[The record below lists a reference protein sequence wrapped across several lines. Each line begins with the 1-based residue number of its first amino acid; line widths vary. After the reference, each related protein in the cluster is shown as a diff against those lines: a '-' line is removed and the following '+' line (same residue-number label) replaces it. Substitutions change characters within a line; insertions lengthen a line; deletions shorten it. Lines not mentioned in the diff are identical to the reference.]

1 MAREG
6 SGGLLPEGESL
17 RRALRWL
24 DERAREEPN
33 VDRAGAIGA
42 AARRQMESL
51 FGRKVFLKLWVKVRE
66 GWSDDE
72 IALRKF
78 GFET

>member
-24 DERAREEPN
+24 DERAREAPN
-33 VDRAGAIGA
+33 VDRAGAIAEAGRRFDLTPLEEEFLIRSWRSPGA
-42 AARRQMESL
+42 A
-51 FGRKVFLKLWVKVRE
+51 G
-66 GWSDDE
+66 G
-72 IALRKF
+72 
-78 GFET
+78 